1 MIKVLSSLLIN
12 AIYVFKNV
20 VNFLFSKPDFTVVS
34 RYVEY
39 VVDHTKEYKT
49 DEPFWE
55 REREQIEPGT
65 TTYLGE
71 VGVNDEIPEPPDA
84 IEKLIIRVKFWHN
97 NKIYKFLT
105 SKHEYKWPPV
115 KAKTMSFHI
124 PLSSAQLLDT
134 NDKPVKDVL
143 EKIRRYS
150 GPYSDFYGEKMKI
163 SDMFYYEESFMA
175 TMYPKI
181 KIKNCFGMLK
191 TVDTATGYLTDLQ
204 LP

>member
-12 AIYVFKNV
+12 VIYTLKNV
-20 VNFLFSKPDFTVVS
+20 MKILFSKPNFTIVG
-34 RYVEY
+34 RYIEY
-39 VVDHTKEYKT
+39 VVDHTKEFKT

-65 TTYLGE
+65 KTYLAN
-71 VGVNDEIPEPPDA
+71 VDIDDEIPEPPDA
-84 IEKLIIRVKFWHN
+84 VEKLIIRVKFWYN

-105 SKHEYKWPPV
+105 SNRKYTWPPV
-115 KAKTMSFHI
+115 KVKTMRFHI
-124 PLSSAQLLDT
+124 PLSSAQLLDA

-175 TMYPKI
+175 TTYPKI